1 MGNLNCAIAGI
12 GLTEALGTVTAN
24 TALAAGD
31 CPKSVEPQGAWTGLD
46 VGACS
51 INVGA
56 AMSGLQSAI
65 TSMMVVKGKC
75 DKGDGGKCFAADMD
89 IISAVGSLANYLE
102 LIVANCDTNDATKPD
117 ACIGDVTGIL
127 SGLAA
132 TASTIKE
139 SCTKKST
146 RLYQDSDGVE
156 MPTGAG

>member
-1 MGNLNCAIAGI
+1 MG
-12 GLTEALGTVTAN
+12 
-24 TALAAGD
+24 
-31 CPKSVEPQGAWTGLD
+31 
-46 VGACS
+46 
-51 INVGA
+51 NVGA

-65 TSMMVVKGKC
+65 TSMMMVKGKC
-75 DKGDGGKCFAADMD
+75 DKGDGGKCFAAVMD

-132 TASTIKE
+132 TASTATTIKE

-156 MPTGAG
+156 MPTGAGANLMSYSLFVLLPIIGMASFYGFSKFSRDRQARRTQLVATEAAEE